1 MHAPFVFPATVS
13 GADLETA
20 AAWFDEARGRQRRS
34 VPRLFDDDSWRRLP
48 FTGKADLRVKLH
60 PYPETGRW
68 ITTLWSSGTTAAP
81 VASPWSEADQE
92 VADAT
97 AQKVHAN
104 CPSIAGMRCAVIAP
118 NPQLAVARSMC
129 REIELS
135 GGLPFLVTPADPEA
149 LSRRLIDEEIAAVFT
164 LPMVASR
171 LGEYFHAEGAAPDIT
186 FLFCGGDVLSK
197 ARQARLAE
205 VWDAPVLDLF
215 GCSELFGPLAGPSQH
230 GAPLAWHCEPVAVEV
245 VDPSTLLPCGVGD
258 RGVIVL
264 TTLWPKASPLLRY
277 WTDDI
282 VEVTATAGIG
292 RTFAFRY
299 VGRQS
304 SMLTVGNTQIALRDI
319 DDVVLTSES
328 CGSEWSIQQTGDG
341 VRIDA
346 EMASSS
352 PAAVNAL
359 AESLRQ
365 LIPVP
370 LELVRREVGSLPRNS
385 PKRTLQT
392 EIAQRCRPHTR

>member
-13 GADLETA
+13 GADLEMA
-20 AAWFDEARGRQRRS
+20 ATWFDEARGRQRRNVS
-34 VPRLFDDDSWRRLP
+34 RLFDDDSWRRIP
-48 FTGKADLRVKLH
+48 FTGKADLRMKLR

-81 VASPWSEADQE
+81 VESPWSEADQE

-97 AQKVHAN
+97 ARKVHAE
-104 CPSIAGMRCAVIAP
+104 CPVIAGMRCAVIVP

-135 GGLPFLVTPADPEA
+135 GGLPCLVKPADPEA
-149 LSRRLIDEEIAAVFT
+149 LSRRLIDDEIAAVFT

-171 LGEYFHAEGAAPDIT
+171 LGEYFRAGGAAPDIR
-186 FLFCGGDVLSK
+186 FLFCGGDVLSE

-205 VWDAPVLDLF
+205 VWDAQVFDLF
-215 GCSELFGPLAGPSQH
+215 GCSELFGPLAGPSQY

-245 VDPSTLLPCGVGD
+245 VDRSTLLPCGLGD

-282 VEVTATAGIG
+282 VEVTDTASTGG
-292 RTFAFRY
+292 TFAFYY
-299 VGRQS
+299 VGRQP
-304 SMLTVGNTQIALRDI
+304 SMLTIGTTQVALRDI
-319 DDVVLTSES
+319 DDVFLTSES
-328 CGSEWSIQQTGDG
+328 CCSEWAIQQTADK

-352 PAAVNAL
+352 PAVVDAL
-359 AESLRQ
+359 AGSLRQ
-365 LIPVP
+365 LIPAS
-370 LELVRREVGSLPRNS
+370 LELVRHEVGSLPRNS
-385 PKRTLQT
+385 PKLTLRT
-392 EIAQRCRPHTR
+392 EIA